1 MNSKRR
7 QLERKLTILRG
18 GSSSSSKSTSKTRQE
33 RQKFWSDLMDSDEN
47 IRDRL
52 KASELLGRSE
62 ADFTDK
68 VQGELILTLEEKLK
82 QMREN
87 ETVA

>member
-1 MNSKRR
+1 
-7 QLERKLTILRG
+7 
-18 GSSSSSKSTSKTRQE
+18 
-33 RQKFWSDLMDSDEN
+33 MDSDEN